1 MRSVALIAGMASFAA
16 AEDIKLLVLQRM
28 TDVRT
33 TQETCDASNWFGNS
47 ATNSEQRCWLGDAWK
62 AVATTGLAAVEH
74 FNNRVSTYVPEF
86 ANLGGCDKQIAATVL
101 DSGSMGTPSVKA
113 LLTQL
118 SSGNAPDAIIGPSR
132 SAASMPTATLA
143 GVEDIPQISYWATS
157 AKLDSLDDYPRFMRT
172 IPTDDAVAFSVCQ
185 FWASDLGYT
194 KAAIIHSNDGY
205 GEAYKESVVNHCLSA
220 GIVVSVFSYDA
231 SDKAAI
237 ARALQ
242 VKEAPSIKS
251 PKEPSNPSKPKPAA
265 PEAEG
270 DDENWFQG
278 EKE

>member
-1 MRSVALIAGMASFAA
+1 M
-16 AEDIKLLVLQRM
+16 
-28 TDVRT
+28 
-33 TQETCDASNWFGNS
+33 
-47 ATNSEQRCWLGDAWK
+47 
-62 AVATTGLAAVEH
+62 
-74 FNNRVSTYVPEF
+74 
-86 ANLGGCDKQIAATVL
+86 L

-143 GVEDIPQISYWATS
+143 GVENIPQISYWATS

-185 FWASDLGYT
+185 FWASDMGYT

-237 ARALQ
+237 ASQVRALAATDLRVVLWVGSDQ
-242 VKEAPSIKS
+242 GIGTVMSTAFEQGLLSAGKGALWVFTDGAGPDTIAGSAAAAATAPADAVSGAKDRYIRYVS
-251 PKEPSNPSKPKPAA
+251 A
-265 PEAEG
+265 PNRPYACAVLS
-270 DDENWFQG
+270 
-278 EKE
+278 